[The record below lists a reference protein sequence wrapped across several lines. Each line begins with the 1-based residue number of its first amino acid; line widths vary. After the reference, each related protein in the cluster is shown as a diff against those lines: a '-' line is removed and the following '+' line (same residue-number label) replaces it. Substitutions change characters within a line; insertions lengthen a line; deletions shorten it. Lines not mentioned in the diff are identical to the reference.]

1 MNNLPHLLNLDCDR
15 VTSDCVFYP
24 VYRMGDR
31 EAPFIFYAQNDHIY
45 GQKTEEPT
53 LIYKERIILK
63 IDTIWSGNIVAD
75 NKRVDFPFIRRIKV
89 LEKIPCHC
97 QTPQW
102 P

>member
-1 MNNLPHLLNLDCDR
+1 MIELPQIVFFILFTAW
-15 VTSDCVFYP
+15 VTGKP
-24 VYRMGDR
+24 L
-31 EAPFIFYAQNDHIY
+31 FIFYAQNDHIY